1 MWAPFGPHCPWH
13 SCRYDARTGKRQDA
27 EGKLP
32 VLPVAVQDGEIKVA
46 MGVEEVAPQ

>member
-32 VLPVAVQDGEIKVA
+32 VRPVAVQDGEIKVA